1 MVADSSRTREIA
13 AEIRKRIEAGEW
25 ASGAKLP
32 RLDDFAQQYSANR
45 DTVNR
50 AIGVLEV
57 EGYVWAVQGSGITVR
72 YGAMRPRRPRGDLV
86 KRNGQATGYSFPS
99 ASGQELWIQHG
110 PSEMAPATLDDAR
123 LAKLLGVPVGTE
135 VLRRHR
141 VTGPASEAPYQVVT
155 SWIHPRVADLV
166 IGVNIQ
172 AAAGEWLVR
181 IEKGG
186 HWPIS
191 WVEFHRS
198 RQPTKD
204 EASLLKIPTSLPVLE
219 ITRQGTS
226 GGDNKPVEV
235 TTQVIA
241 GDRVETVHVLVRD
254 PTAEQPWPED
264 EAEHEHGW

>member
-1 MVADSSRTREIA
+1 VAVHSRYRDIA
-13 AEIRKRIEAGEW
+13 ADIRKRIEAGEW
-25 ASGAKLP
+25 APGAKLP
-32 RLDDFAQQYSANR
+32 RLDDFAKQYGANR

-86 KRNGQATGYSFPS
+86 KRNERATGYSFPS
-99 ASGQELWIQHG
+99 ASGQELWMQHG
-110 PSEMAPATLDDAR
+110 PAEMGLARLDDVR
-123 LAKLLGVPVGTE
+123 LAKLLGVAAGTE
-135 VLRRHR
+135 VLRRFR
-141 VTGPASEAPYQVVT
+141 VTGAASEAPYQVVT
-155 SWIHPRVADLV
+155 SWIHPRVVELV
-166 IGVNIQ
+166 TGVSTSP
-172 AAAGEWLVR
+172 AAGEWLVR

-198 RQPTKD
+198 RQPTKE

-226 GGDNKPVEV
+226 GGDTKPVEV

-254 PTAEQPWPED
+254 PSAQQPWPED
-264 EAEHEHGW
+264 AAQYEHGW

>member
-1 MVADSSRTREIA
+1 MAEHSRYRDIA
-13 AEIRKRIEAGEW
+13 AQIRERIEAGEW
-25 ASGAKLP
+25 APGTKLP
-32 RLDDFAQQYSANR
+32 KLDDFAGQYGANR

-57 EGYVWAVQGSGITVR
+57 EGYVCAVQGSGITVR
-72 YGAMRPRRPRGDLV
+72 YGAMRPPRPRGDLV
-86 KRNGQATGYSFPS
+86 KRNERATGYSFPS
-99 ASGQELWIQHG
+99 ASGQELWVQHG
-110 PSEMAPATLDDAR
+110 AAEMAPAVLEDAR
-123 LAKLLGVPVGTE
+123 PAKLLGVPAGTE
-135 VLRRHR
+135 VLRRFR

-166 IGVNIQ
+166 TGVAGD
-172 AAAGEWLVR
+172 AAAGEWLMR

-198 RQPTKD
+198 RQPTKE
-204 EASLLKIPTSLPVLE
+204 EAALLRIPDSLPVLE
-219 ITRQGTS
+219 ITRLGTS
-226 GGDNKPVEV
+226 GGDDQPVEV

-254 PTAEQPWPED
+254 PGAQQPWPGD
-264 EAEHEHGW
+264 EAGNGVAT